1 MQGFKIRMVENRI
14 DEFVIAASSK
24 EEAIDKAIRYF
35 ESDDFEY
42 SDSLKSDVSFY
53 VVVNVEELNHE
64 W

>member
-64 W
+64 

>member
-35 ESDDFEY
+35 ESNEFEY
-42 SDSLKSDVSFY
+42 SDNLKSDVSFY

-64 W
+64 